1 MNFSDKKIGFTS
13 AMKMGFVFDEN
24 SESHNY
30 PNHVYTAFK
39 ATDEAVAL
47 TEQYRDTE
55 IMSVDLDGEI
65 VVVSVGEAKANQ
77 LSEVTLKVIEKNTE
91 SAQWVRA

>member
-24 SESHNY
+24 SESHSY

-65 VVVSVGEAKANQ
+65 VVVSVGGAKANQ
-77 LSEVTLKVIEKNTE
+77 LSEVTSVLFL
-91 SAQWVRA
+91 